1 MYKSHKCHYVINL
14 FPLTFSPPPPPLV
27 VTFLYFD
34 VYHLSMQT
42 RTIIKAKGNS
52 YCLPIRKYLLDLYDL
67 KLNDVVEVTIT
78 KVKEAPKCKN

>member
-1 MYKSHKCHYVINL
+1 
-14 FPLTFSPPPPPLV
+14 
-27 VTFLYFD
+27 
-34 VYHLSMQT
+34 MQT